1 MDLIREHLIYS
12 DVPITICMKTLK
24 PQEQYELIRLLLATR
39 TKDVFICTHE
49 STNEYIDKL
58 LKKLDVS
65 FTQCYLESSKHL
77 LTDHPDFDSSR
88 H

>member
-49 STNEYIDKL
+49 ATNEYIDNL
-58 LKKLDVS
+58 LKNMPLK
-65 FTQCYLESSKHL
+65 FTQCHLESSLHL

-88 H
+88 R